1 MFLFSST
8 GKHRER
14 FYKKQ
19 FLHLVNF
26 TTLKFIMNLEA
37 LYYQP
42 IQKKA
47 SSRKQK
53 DPIISKQYCII
64 ITIPE
69 DGRLPIPKEKEIIHP
84 AYFAYS
90 PQTNNNSNP
99 PPTVPLSI
107 KSAHV
112 YVTCFSSERQKK
124 KSLFVGTARLPGSPS
139 ERNVQVNI
147 QALQGAAMLYGNC
160 GLVRFVWASVF

>member
-26 TTLKFIMNLEA
+26 TRLKSIMNLEA
-37 LYYQP
+37 LYYQHL
-42 IQKKA
+42 QKKA

-53 DPIISKQYCII
+53 DPIIAKQYCII

-69 DGRLPIPKEKEIIHP
+69 EERLPIPKEKETIHP
-84 AYFAYS
+84 AYLAYS
-90 PQTNNNSNP
+90 SQTNNNSHP
-99 PPTVPLSI
+99 PPTAPLSI

-112 YVTCFSSERQKK
+112 YVTCFSSERQKNS
-124 KSLFVGTARLPGSPS
+124 SLAQQDFRAPLQSGTYKCI
-139 ERNVQVNI
+139 VI